1 MTDRITTQQEIKK
14 HHVSELSYESALL
27 LETVTLRDTSAECWV
42 ECVNRSGETVRVI
55 PDMTG
60 RQDRLREVMV
70 MNTATGKNQ
79 KLYFEEVWPHSGFW
93 TINEARTDDAAI
105 EVIISLPSAVIDW
118 AVKRAH

>member
-1 MTDRITTQQEIKK
+1 MDRITTQQEIKK

-27 LETVTLRDTSAECWV
+27 LETVTLRDTSAECWI
-42 ECVNRSGETVRVI
+42 ECVNSSGETVRII

-70 MNTATGKNQ
+70 MNAATGRNQ

-93 TINEARTDDAAI
+93 TINESRADDAAR
-105 EVIISLPSAVIDW
+105 EVISSLPSSVIDW
-118 AVKRAH
+118 AVKRAK

>member
-14 HHVSELSYESALL
+14 HHVSEISYASALL

-42 ECVNRSGETVRVI
+42 ECVNRFGETVRII

-60 RQDRLREVMV
+60 RQDRLREVLV
-70 MNTATGKNQ
+70 MNTATGRNQ
-79 KLYFEEVWPHSGFW
+79 QLYFEEVWHCSGFW
-93 TINEARTDDAAI
+93 TLNEARTDDAAR
-105 EVIISLPSAVIDW
+105 EVISSLPSAVIDW

>member
-27 LETVTLRDTSAECWV
+27 LETVTLRDTSAECWI
-42 ECVNRSGETVRVI
+42 ECVNNSGETVRII

-105 EVIISLPSAVIDW
+105 EVIILLPSAVIDW
-118 AVKRAH
+118 AVKRAK

>member
-1 MTDRITTQQEIKK
+1 MTDRITTQQEIRM
-14 HHVSELSYESALL
+14 HHISELSYESALL

-42 ECVNRSGETVRVI
+42 ECVNRSGETVRII

-60 RQDRLREVMV
+60 RQDRLREVLV

-93 TINEARTDDAAI
+93 TVNEPRADDAAR
-105 EVIISLPSAVIDW
+105 EVIASLPSAVIDW
-118 AVKRAH
+118 AVKRAR

>member
-1 MTDRITTQQEIKK
+1 MTDRITTQQEIRM
-14 HHVSELSYESALL
+14 HHISEISYASALL
-27 LETVTLRDTSAECWV
+27 LETVTLRDTSVECWI
-42 ECVNRSGETVRVI
+42 ECVNNSGETVRII

-93 TINEARTDDAAI
+93 TLNEARTYYAVR
-105 EVIISLPSAVIDW
+105 EVISSLPSAVIDW
-118 AVKRAH
+118 AVKRAK

>member
-27 LETVTLRDTSAECWV
+27 LETVTLRDTSAECWI
-42 ECVNRSGETVRVI
+42 ECINNSGETVRVI

-70 MNTATGKNQ
+70 MNTATGRNQ

-105 EVIISLPSAVIDW
+105 EVIILLPSAVIDW
-118 AVKRAH
+118 AVKRAR